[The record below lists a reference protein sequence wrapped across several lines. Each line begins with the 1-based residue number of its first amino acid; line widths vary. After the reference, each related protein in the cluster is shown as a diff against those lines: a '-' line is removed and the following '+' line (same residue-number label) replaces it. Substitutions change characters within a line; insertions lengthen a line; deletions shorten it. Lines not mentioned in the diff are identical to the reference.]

1 MDREKRP
8 HSTITATEL
17 KQHLGM
23 YLDYVMANNEVVVT
37 KNGERVVRFD
47 SLSVGFGALSW
58 RSGNGPWT
66 ISGAA
71 RVSHEEFLEISAKSE
86 ARSGIH

>member
-37 KNGERVVRFD
+37 KNGEKVVR
-47 SLSVGFGALSW
+47 LTPICRFGGHLEI
-58 RSGNGPWT
+58 RNGPWT

-71 RVSHEEFLEISAKSE
+71 RGCRTRNS
-86 ARSGIH
+86 